1 MMHLAHARGD
11 RMMGAWRGT
20 LALVA
25 ADGSVRL

>member
-1 MMHLAHARGD
+1 MMHLAHAEGD
-11 RMMGAWRGT
+11 RMGARRGT